1 MAGRAITDP
10 GTVQAAAPGDEG
22 FDSTLLARC
31 IDAASEMI
39 EAECRVRF
47 AADDYDVLH
56 SGSRAIADATE
67 GGTYLRL
74 ADGARRWL
82 TRPVISATS
91 VTESGTTLQTAIH
104 GVTSPLPEGDVA
116 LFVADRGIVRRGVV
130 VGGEF
135 FPSCWRAGY
144 GNIRVVYRAGYE
156 TADMPADLVQACID
170 LTLLLV
176 REGARAHVEQM
187 SLNDGSFRLSRVL
200 TPEVRAAKKR
210 YAVLG
215 HRSTVAA

>member
-1 MAGRAITDP
+1 MTDP
-10 GTVQAAAPGDEG
+10 GVVQNAAPGDET
-22 FDSTLLARC
+22 FDATLIQRC

-56 SGSRAIADATE
+56 SGSRAIEDWRE

-82 TRPVISATS
+82 TLPVISVTS
-91 VTESGTTLQTAIH
+91 VTESGTALQTAIH
-104 GVTSPLPEGDVA
+104 GVTSPLPEGEIA
-116 LFVADRGIVRRGVV
+116 LVIADRGIVRRGIVV
-130 VGGEF
+130 DGEF

-156 TADMPADLVQACID
+156 PESMPADLVQACID

-187 SLNDGSFRLSRVL
+187 SVNDGSFRLSRVL

-215 HRSTVAA
+215 HRTTVAA